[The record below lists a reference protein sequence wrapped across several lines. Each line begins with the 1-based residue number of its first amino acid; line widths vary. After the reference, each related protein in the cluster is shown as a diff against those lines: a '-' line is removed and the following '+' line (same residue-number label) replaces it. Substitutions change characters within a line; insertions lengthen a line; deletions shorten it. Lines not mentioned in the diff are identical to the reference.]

1 MLRLNDYLPYLINRL
16 GPSIEEG
23 FAGALADAGVSLQM
37 WRVMAVLY
45 EYGDQSVGD
54 LSRLTSIP
62 ISTLSRL
69 IDRMVKK
76 NLVSRRRGDED
87 ARSVS
92 VHILENG
99 RLKTE
104 GLIPSAVAY
113 DTYLTRNLSEAE
125 LTTFKALLVK
135 FYDGMTD
142 AGDVSAAGDDRLAG

>member
-23 FAGALADAGVSLQM
+23 FAGALADAGISLQM

-69 IDRMVKK
+69 IDRMAEKD
-76 NLVSRRRGDED
+76 LVARRRDDED
-87 ARSVS
+87 ARSVT
-92 VHILENG
+92 VHLQKIG
-99 RLKTE
+99 REKTE

-113 DTYLTRNLSEAE
+113 DSYLTRTFSEAE

-142 AGDVSAAGDDRLAG
+142 ADDVSAAGDDRLAG